1 MAEFFD
7 KYLTP
12 ISVGFPPVEVL
23 ATGGLALSI
32 VDERKDSAVI
42 ASKHVHSERSEESLA
57 GLRFFAQNDSTRVS

>member
-23 ATGGLALSI
+23 ATGGLALSF
-32 VDERKDSAVI
+32 VE
-42 ASKHVHSERSEESLA
+42 
-57 GLRFFAQNDSTRVS
+57 

>member
-1 MAEFFD
+1 MMSFSCRAVLDEVQDQLSQISSILDSPNRVMSHSMASFFD

-32 VDERKDSAVI
+32 VE
-42 ASKHVHSERSEESLA
+42 
-57 GLRFFAQNDSTRVS
+57 